1 MTIVTCQLLY
11 RYDIAREKLQLTDKI
26 DLMTESERRILFRTG
41 ILMDRVKFLEILF
54 EFDIVNKPF
63 LDSMKSQTNYRVL
76 LEAFYTK
83 VPKTESPFYNLYQ
96 NHIGTDQITI
106 ENLGR
111 FENHIVK
118 IAEYQSCYI
127 KEQGIV
133 LGRDKHH
140 PSIYL
145 SFDCVFYCL
154 KKGIE
159 PFNVTR
165 DLFLWSIYLGKLEMT
180 QVIFCQQDQAGMSL
194 CFVSVC
200 AENLRIKTCPKKLN
214 HGPLTACLTH

>member
-1 MTIVTCQLLY
+1 MTTCQPLH

-54 EFDIVNKPF
+54 EFDIINKPF
-63 LDSMKSQTNYRVL
+63 LDSMKSQANYRVL

-96 NHIGTDQITI
+96 SHIGTDQITI

-118 IAEYQSCYI
+118 IAESQSCYI

-133 LGRDKHH
+133 LGKCK
-140 PSIYL
+140 PQKSAK
-145 SFDCVFYCL
+145 F
-154 KKGIE
+154 
-159 PFNVTR
+159 
-165 DLFLWSIYLGKLEMT
+165 WS
-180 QVIFCQQDQAGMSL
+180 
-194 CFVSVC
+194 
-200 AENLRIKTCPKKLN
+200 
-214 HGPLTACLTH
+214 